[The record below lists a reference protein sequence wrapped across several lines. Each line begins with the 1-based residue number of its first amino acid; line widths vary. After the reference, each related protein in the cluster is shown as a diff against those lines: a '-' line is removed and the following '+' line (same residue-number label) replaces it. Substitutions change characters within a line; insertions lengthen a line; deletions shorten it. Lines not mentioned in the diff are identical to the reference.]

1 MHRYRSTWTKF
12 LKSLTGKNEQ
22 TEPSCTNWMAKPA
35 FIDRVNRLEMVN
47 GASNDDRSV
56 LAALAVAT
64 KFYGGGV
71 IELTGSDAFKQKAM
85 QLIIEHNIDVRMKLP
100 DQRAELEKLRKE
112 MAVSKD
118 AVVTHQP
125 TPELNRNIPE
135 QPAVPDPVQEKEATI
150 PGVPAAPEA
159 STVSTAPASSPAEP
173 GKTADAAR

>member
-1 MHRYRSTWTKF
+1 
-12 LKSLTGKNEQ
+12 
-22 TEPSCTNWMAKPA
+22 
-35 FIDRVNRLEMVN
+35 RVNRLEMVN

-64 KFYGGGV
+64 KFYGGV

-135 QPAVPDPVQEKEATI
+135 QPAVPDPVQEK
-150 PGVPAAPEA
+150 
-159 STVSTAPASSPAEP
+159 
-173 GKTADAAR
+173 

>member
-1 MHRYRSTWTKF
+1 MDEI
-12 LKSLTGKNEQ
+12 LKELDWEKRADRTVLYKLDG
-22 TEPSCTNWMAKPA
+22 KPA

-64 KFYGGGV
+64 KFYGGV

-135 QPAVPDPVQEKEATI
+135 QPAVPDPVQEKATQS
-150 PGVPAAPEA
+150 PASPAAPEA

-173 GKTADAAR
+173 AKRQMQHREEPP